1 MVAGISPRKAF
12 APGGHPGTHAARGVP
27 FVHSYATAL
36 THVTRRDE
44 PPTSDG
50 ARRGYQS
57 EPRAEAVATRTVSD
71 EGGK

>member
-27 FVHSYATAL
+27 FVHSYAT
-36 THVTRRDE
+36 THPRHETRDA

-57 EPRAEAVATRTVSD
+57 ELRAEAVATRTVSD